1 MAQPPLSPE
10 VARATLAALAQH
22 GTVTAAAAACG
33 LSRATFQARLAR
45 ARQMVAG
52 TPAPAASEPHDSISV
67 SGDACEVTKATTER
81 VRTLADLIRVCEID
95 TVEWTVERW
104 VCNKWDSAAK
114 LGKDASERITVTELY
129 QVKVW
134 LKRNTPLVVA
144 RDVLADLVAD
154 AKRQIAPR
162 PFKPP
167 RSPRGLMLE
176 INPTDLHL
184 GKLAWGAETGW
195 ENYDGKIAERILEQ
209 AVESIVGRVAGQKFE
224 SVLLVAGSDFYHSD
238 TKQGTTTKGTPLD
251 NDSRY
256 HKTFLSGHR
265 LLVRVIDRLAAHVAP
280 VRVVVVPGN
289 HDTLSA
295 FHLGHAL
302 DCYYHQTKHV
312 SVDNAPT
319 MRKYHQHGRVMLM
332 FTHGNSGKL
341 EKYPLLMAREQPQ
354 MWADTWYRE
363 AHTGDKHQTKTLEV
377 NGVRVRILP
386 ALCPPDAWHSDN
398 HFVGQQRSTEAYLWH
413 REEGLVGTAMYTI
426 PSPSACAEG
435 AA

>member
-1 MAQPPLSPE
+1 MGSRGRQSRYSAEQIRE
-10 VARATLAALAQH
+10 A
-22 GTVTAAAAACG
+22 VTQYGSQAAAAKALG
-33 LSRATFQARLAR
+33 I
-45 ARQMVAG
+45 
-52 TPAPAASEPHDSISV
+52 AASAICTAMKAIPPSMDRA
-67 SGDACEVTKATTER
+67 SGGGDVCEVERTTNHR

-95 TVEWTVERW
+95 TQEWTVERW

-114 LGKDASERITVTELY
+114 LGKDDSERIAVTELY

-134 LKRNTPLVVA
+134 LKRNVVI
-144 RDVLADLVAD
+144 AD
-154 AKRQIAPR
+154 AKAALDAVIAEAKRIIPAR
-162 PFKPP
+162 PFKAAK
-167 RSPRGLMLE
+167 STAGTMLE
-176 INPTDLHL
+176 LNPTDLHL

-195 ENYDGKIAERILEQ
+195 ENYDSKSAEAAMEDALASILARVSGYRFEY
-209 AVESIVGRVAGQKFE
+209 VSLVVGN
-224 SVLLVAGSDFYHSD
+224 DFYHSD

-256 HKTFLSGHR
+256 HKTFLTGFR
-265 LLVRVIDRLAAHVAP
+265 LLVRAIDRATANVAP
-280 VRVVVVPGN
+280 VKVIVVPGN

-302 DCYYHQTKHV
+302 ECYYHKTKHV

-319 MRKYHQHGRVMLM
+319 MRKYHQHGKVMLM
-332 FTHGNSGKL
+332 FTHGNAGRL

-354 MWADTWYRE
+354 MWADTWFRE

-386 ALCPPDAWHSDN
+386 ALCAADAWHSDN
-398 HFVGQQRSTEAYLWH
+398 HFVGQQRSTEAYIWH
-413 REEGLVGTAMYTI
+413 RQEGLVGTAVYTI
-426 PSPSACAEG
+426 PTPSAMSEG